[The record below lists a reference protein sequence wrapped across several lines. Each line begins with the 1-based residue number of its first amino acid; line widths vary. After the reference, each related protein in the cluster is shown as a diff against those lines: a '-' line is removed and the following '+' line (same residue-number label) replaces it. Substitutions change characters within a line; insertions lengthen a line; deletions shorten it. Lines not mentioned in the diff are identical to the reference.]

1 MSRAIGSPP
10 TAASAASGLLSGR
23 ALRLLPGSEFVAA
36 ARRAEVVPGSVNIE
50 RRRRLSR
57 IDLHAA
63 NRIVRHRRR
72 RRTDFDDRLAANRCE
87 LGGRWQWLEA
97 AQAGCGP
104 HEPERAES
112 PPPPRPP

>member
-72 RRTDFDDRLAANRCE
+72 RRTDFDDRLPANRGE
-87 LGGRWQWLEA
+87 LGARWP
-97 AQAGCGP
+97 CP
-104 HEPERAES
+104 DT
-112 PPPPRPP
+112 PPPLCLP